1 MVEYNVYDFFYDKM
15 DRNNKHDLNTLL
27 DVTQNDPLCM
37 EVIDNLMTEFHQK
50 SHSENCKNPIEFFYA
65 QRNNIIPLLPSF
77 HKNILTDDTIINN
90 IFLKAILDCYLYVCD
105 TLVSPLRFNSIK
117 ELREI
122 FYSQL
127 KPDINNISS
136 NEADEL
142 EDRHDKYSSCFKNFL
157 ETILTMPEDYYIQN
171 HNAETIIFMEL
182 HQRLFYGLKLAN
194 MSAVPT
200 NNKSSKAKI
209 ICQNNSQLHI
219 LSLDAYYQF
228 VLSYSFLQ
236 GKKNASSGYDFS
248 NIDLLSSRFFST
260 QNHDHFAMNCKYTD
274 LLYMNIL
281 DTYFPTERL
290 KNIIE
295 HYISAF
301 CINDVYY
308 NMYHTTLSLYRYTY
322 KLPTFHTQNHYAKQL
337 KDLIVNQTNVNF
349 SEKLEILLNEIL
361 IITKIV
367 TPQLPPFLI
376 QLWKQFSNASNT
388 KLLND
393 IECFIDEHCDEL
405 DEIFRNDRKISW
417 NNLRKQLCL
426 VFPKDFTEKERSII
440 SNLSKIDRHRPT
452 SLIGHEA
459 DTRTNNFLDFALKDA
474 LYDFLYDFHNPSPS
488 QS

>member
-1 MVEYNVYDFFYDKM
+1 MVNYSIYDFFYDKM

-37 EVIDNLMTEFHQK
+37 EVIDNLITEFHKK
-50 SHSENCKNPIEFFYA
+50 SHSENCKSPIEFFYT
-65 QRNNIIPLLPSF
+65 QRNNLLPLLPGF

-105 TLVSPLRFNSIK
+105 TLASPLHFNSIK
-117 ELREI
+117 ELQEI
-122 FYSQL
+122 FYSQI
-127 KPDINNISS
+127 KSDVNNISS

-142 EDRHDKYSSCFKNFL
+142 EDRHDKFSSYFKHFL
-157 ETILTMPEDYYIQN
+157 ETILTMSEDYHIQN
-171 HNAETIIFMEL
+171 HNAETTIFTEL

-200 NNKSSKAKI
+200 KNKSSKAKV

-236 GKKNASSGYDFS
+236 GKKNASPGYDFS
-248 NIDLLSSRFFST
+248 NIDSFSSRFFST
-260 QNHDHFAMNCKYTD
+260 QNHDHFATNCKYTD
-274 LLYMNIL
+274 LLYMTIL
-281 DTYFPTERL
+281 DTYLPTERL

-295 HYISAF
+295 HYISTF

-308 NMYHTTLSLYRYTY
+308 DMYYAALSLYHHIY

-417 NNLRKQLCL
+417 NNLRKQLRP
-426 VFPKDFTEKERSII
+426 VFPKNFTEMERFFI
-440 SNLSKIDRHRPT
+440 SNFSKIDKPNPL
-452 SLIGHEA
+452 SLIEWET
-459 DTRTNNFLDFALKDA
+459 DIPTNNFLEFARKDA
-474 LYDFLYDFHNPSPS
+474 LYDFLNHIPS